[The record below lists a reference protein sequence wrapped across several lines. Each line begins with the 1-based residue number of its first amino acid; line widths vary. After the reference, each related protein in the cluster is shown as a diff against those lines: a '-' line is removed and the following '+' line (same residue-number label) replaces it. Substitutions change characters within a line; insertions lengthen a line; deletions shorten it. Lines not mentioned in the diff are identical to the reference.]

1 MLFWFDSWKV
11 ESYFF
16 SRVTDWSWRFENIH
30 IQPICTDGAMWYPG
44 LYSSSVSLFWGFNE
58 MIYWSLIYEV
68 PHSLLKESGRKLIL
82 VVDVYKQY
90 VL

>member
-16 SRVTDWSWRFENIH
+16 SRVADWSWRFENI
-30 IQPICTDGAMWYPG
+30 ICTDGAMWYPG
-44 LYSSSVSLFWGFNE
+44 LYSSSVSLFSGSNE
-58 MIYWSLIYEV
+58 MIYWSLIFEV